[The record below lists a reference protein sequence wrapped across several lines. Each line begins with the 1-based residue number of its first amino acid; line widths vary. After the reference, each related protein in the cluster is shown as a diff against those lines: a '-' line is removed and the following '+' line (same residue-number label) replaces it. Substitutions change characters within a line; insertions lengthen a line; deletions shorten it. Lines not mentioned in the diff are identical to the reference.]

1 MLKEMIAAGFGQA
14 EDYNCAEKI
23 FYGANEA
30 YGLGLSEDDLR
41 LAAGF
46 GGGVVGRIKRIEV
59 FAVQLLL
66 CITEHF
72 TKAGRLKQ
80 SSPKKSAGSL

>member
-1 MLKEMIAAGFGQA
+1 MPLPAGVVGAIAAAG
-14 EDYNCAEKI
+14 
-23 FYGANEA
+23 
-30 YGLGLSEDDLR
+30 
-41 LAAGF
+41 AAGF

-80 SSPKKSAGSL
+80 SGPKKSADEL

>member
-41 LAAGF
+41 L
-46 GGGVVGRIKRIEV
+46 
-59 FAVQLLL
+59 
-66 CITEHF
+66 
-72 TKAGRLKQ
+72 
-80 SSPKKSAGSL
+80 SLIHI

>member
-1 MLKEMIAAGFGQA
+1 MPLPAGVVGAIAAGG
-14 EDYNCAEKI
+14 
-23 FYGANEA
+23 
-30 YGLGLSEDDLR
+30 
-41 LAAGF
+41 AAGF

-80 SSPKKSAGSL
+80 SGPKKSADEL

>member
-1 MLKEMIAAGFGQA
+1 MPLPAGVVGAIAAAG
-14 EDYNCAEKI
+14 
-23 FYGANEA
+23 
-30 YGLGLSEDDLR
+30 
-41 LAAGF
+41 AAGF
-46 GGGVVGRIKRIEV
+46 GGSIVGRIKRIEV